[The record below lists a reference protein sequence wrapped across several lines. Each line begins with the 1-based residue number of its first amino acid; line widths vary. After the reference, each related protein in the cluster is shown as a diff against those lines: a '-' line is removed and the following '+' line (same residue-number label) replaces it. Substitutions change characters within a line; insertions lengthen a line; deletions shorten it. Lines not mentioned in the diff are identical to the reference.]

1 MKRLIILIALFSL
14 FISAD
19 DSEDFLSTLPYNRV
33 KKSESNATAPKIIDK
48 VLVVKS
54 ESRVYLLSK
63 GEVIKEYR
71 ASFGKNPKG
80 AKLQVGDKKTPE
92 GNYTLDYKKFNSTF
106 HRAIHISYP
115 NRRDIANS
123 KRAGVKTGGLIMLHG
138 QTAGELD
145 WFSVWAIR
153 FFNWTDGCIAV
164 TNDEIDEIYSL
175 VKVGTPIEIRP

>member
-1 MKRLIILIALFSL
+1 MKLKILILILPIFLLS
-14 FISAD
+14 D
-19 DSEDFLSTLPYNRV
+19 TTDDFLSTLPYNKSSIQKSNQNTLKRV
-33 KKSESNATAPKIIDK
+33 DK
-48 VLVVKS
+48 VLVIKS
-54 ESRVYLLSK
+54 ERRVYLLSK
-63 GEVIKEYR
+63 GEIVKEYR

-115 NRRDIANS
+115 NNKDIENA
-123 KRAGVKTGGLIMLHG
+123 KKAGVKNGGLIMLHG

-153 FFNWTDGCIAV
+153 FFDWTDGCIAV
-164 TNDEIDEIYSL
+164 TNEEIDEIYSL
-175 VKVGTPIEIRP
+175 VEIGTPIEIRP

>member
-1 MKRLIILIALFSL
+1 MKLIIIFILPILLFSN
-14 FISAD
+14 D
-19 DSEDFLSTLPYNRV
+19 TDNFLSTLPYNKNIIQKSNKNTLKRV
-33 KKSESNATAPKIIDK
+33 DK
-48 VLVVKS
+48 VLVIKS
-54 ESRVYLLSK
+54 EQKIYLLSK
-63 GEVIKEYR
+63 GEVVKEYR

-80 AKLQVGDKKTPE
+80 PKLQVGDKKTPE

-115 NRRDIANS
+115 NKRDRLNA
-123 KRAGVKTGGLIMLHG
+123 KKAGLKSGGLIMLHG
-138 QTAGELD
+138 QTSGKLD

-164 TNDEIDEIYSL
+164 TNKEIDEIYSL